1 VRYPF
6 TPPRSS
12 ESQHR
17 TDDLSVMGGALWP
30 TELSRHGWPPR
41 DRTARYLRIRQAPST
56 SWVVASGCGRS
67 RTCKAEARPGSSRV
81 PSPDRIAHPR
91 AERARVELA
100 RPKLNC
106 FRGSSRRRSG
116 CLSMAEDGVL
126 ETHSRFPGGDR
137 TLAAS
142 SSVDR
147 TGVEP
152 AYARWGSAP
161 ARPVSRRAENSNP
174 TALPAHSLAARPGP
188 WPVHSPY
195 PSRDSDP
202 DVILLRDAALPVGL
216 EGRALRAAD
225 RHRTGDLQLGKLALR
240 PAELQPRGACPEN

>member
-1 VRYPF
+1 
-6 TPPRSS
+6 
-12 ESQHR
+12 
-17 TDDLSVMGGALWP
+17 MGGALWP

-91 AERARVELA
+91 AERARIELA
-100 RPKLNC
+100 RPKLSC
-106 FRGSSRRRSG
+106 FRGRSRRQSG

-126 ETHSRFPGGDR
+126 ETHSQGATRFPGGDR

-147 TGVEP
+147 TGC
-152 AYARWGSAP
+152 
-161 ARPVSRRAENSNP
+161 
-174 TALPAHSLAARPGP
+174 ALGPGP
-188 WPVHSPY
+188 CTARIAES
-195 PSRDSDP
+195 
-202 DVILLRDAALPVGL
+202 GEL
-216 EGRALRAAD
+216 ESHGVTRALVSSEARYPD
-225 RHRTGDLQLGKLALR
+225 RFTLRTLPGIR
-240 PAELQPRGACPEN
+240 TRTSSF